1 MSSRT
6 SRGAPPSGSSSTA
19 PPSSGRSNEYFVPRD
34 GIDREVITAD
44 ICRYLGN
51 DALVRPGHYENPQTG
66 QVVQGYYITAYRN
79 LTTAMIDDLKADSAR
94 WEAERR
100 QQAAR
105 NTQGGTFASRDAAA
119 PSLSRRSNSPTAGY
133 RQSETH
139 SARQH
144 YGPTDPA
151 GYPDVGRDSYENTPR
166 YPGSQAPGYSGN
178 AAQGYSGSSAA
189 GYSQQAPSPY
199 SSSAGYSY
207 PSGGSAFSPQSDPR
221 DPRYSGTP
229 QYGGEPYTA
238 VNANMAASR
247 NFDSYGSSGQP
258 ARIPTTMAPQSGQ
271 TYIPSGSQA
280 QAGYPSGYYPPSS
293 QAPYGAAPVS
303 QDPLYGRASPAG
315 AAHPS
320 SYSSGQGSQYDTTP
334 TPRASATPSNSNAQ
348 MGNSGS
354 SSSHSRRS
362 ERDSDRHH
370 TSDRHRPPRR

>member
-1 MSSRT
+1 
-6 SRGAPPSGSSSTA
+6 
-19 PPSSGRSNEYFVPRD
+19 
-34 GIDREVITAD
+34 
-44 ICRYLGN
+44 
-51 DALVRPGHYENPQTG
+51 
-66 QVVQGYYITAYRN
+66 
-79 LTTAMIDDLKADSAR
+79 
-94 WEAERR
+94 
-100 QQAAR
+100 
-105 NTQGGTFASRDAAA
+105 
-119 PSLSRRSNSPTAGY
+119 
-133 RQSETH
+133 
-139 SARQH
+139 
-144 YGPTDPA
+144 
-151 GYPDVGRDSYENTPR
+151 
-166 YPGSQAPGYSGN
+166 
-178 AAQGYSGSSAA
+178 
-189 GYSQQAPSPY
+189 
-199 SSSAGYSY
+199 
-207 PSGGSAFSPQSDPR
+207 
-221 DPRYSGTP
+221 
-229 QYGGEPYTA
+229 
-238 VNANMAASR
+238 MAASR

-320 SYSSGQGSQYDTTP
+320 YSSGQGSQYDTTP

>member
-6 SRGAPPSGSSSTA
+6 SRGAPPSGSSSAA

-105 NTQGGTFASRDAAA
+105 NTQG
-119 PSLSRRSNSPTAGY
+119 AGY

-178 AAQGYSGSSAA
+178 AAQSYSGSSAA

-207 PSGGSAFSPQSDPR
+207 PSGGSAFSSQPDPR